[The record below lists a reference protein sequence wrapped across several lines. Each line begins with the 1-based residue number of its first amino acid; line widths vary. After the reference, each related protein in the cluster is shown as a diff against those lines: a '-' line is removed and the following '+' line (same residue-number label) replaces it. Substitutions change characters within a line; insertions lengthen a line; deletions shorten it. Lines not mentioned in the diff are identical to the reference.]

1 MYAYGQ
7 PMLAIITTR
16 NSVEDSSARMK
27 RQQLLA
33 RLRDLVI
40 LLLAVT
46 TALFFMLRLA
56 GDPAMVLAGAD
67 ATPEQLAA
75 LRAQYGLDR
84 PLAIQFFMYLW
95 SLLQFDFGASLASG
109 VPAMEKVMDMLPA
122 TLKLSGLAMGF
133 TIVCAIPLGGWLGA
147 RPETPARRIVAAI
160 VFVLQGTP
168 GFVVGLIMIQIFAV
182 DLGWLPSMGHEEVS
196 TWILPTVSLGAFL
209 IPKLTR
215 VVATNI
221 NESLQEDYIRTARA
235 SGASEFEVLWSY
247 ALPNAMLGTTALIGT
262 MFAFLVSGAV
272 VTEIIFSWPGIGWL
286 LIESTQNLDF
296 PVVQAIALVITVLVF
311 TINTLADLLFGLLDP
326 RIRVRT

>member
-1 MYAYGQ
+1 
-7 PMLAIITTR
+7 
-16 NSVEDSSARMK
+16 MK
-27 RQQLLA
+27 YQRLLA
-33 RLRDLVI
+33 RLRDLAI

-84 PLAIQFFMYLW
+84 ALPLQFLMYLW
-95 SLLQFDFGASLASG
+95 NLLHFDFGASLASG

-122 TLKLSGLAMGF
+122 TLKLAGLAMAF
-133 TIVCAIPLGGWLGA
+133 TVVCAIPLGAWLGA
-147 RPETPARRIVAAI
+147 RPDTPARRVVAAI

-209 IPKLTR
+209 VPKLTR
-215 VVATNI
+215 VVASNI
-221 NESLQEDYIRTARA
+221 NEALQEDYIRTARA

-262 MFAFLVSGAV
+262 MFAFLISGAV
-272 VTEIIFSWPGIGWL
+272 VTEIIFSWPGVGWL

-311 TINTLADLLFGLLDP
+311 AINAGADLLFGVLDP

>member
-1 MYAYGQ
+1 
-7 PMLAIITTR
+7 
-16 NSVEDSSARMK
+16 MK
-27 RQQLLA
+27 RQQILA

-84 PLAIQFFMYLW
+84 PLPIQFLMYLW
-95 SLLQFDFGASLASG
+95 SLLHFDFGASLASG

-122 TLKLSGLAMGF
+122 TLKLSGLAMAF
-133 TIVCAIPLGGWLGA
+133 TIVCALPLGAWMGA
-147 RPETPARRIVAAI
+147 RPETPARRFVAAI

-182 DLGWLPSMGHEEVS
+182 DLGWLPSMGHEDVS

-311 TINTLADLLFGLLDP
+311 AINTLADVLFGFLDP

>member
-1 MYAYGQ
+1 
-7 PMLAIITTR
+7 
-16 NSVEDSSARMK
+16 MK

-84 PLAIQFFMYLW
+84 PLPIQFLLYLW
-95 SLLQFDFGASLASG
+95 SLMHFDFGASLASG
-109 VPAMEKVMDMLPA
+109 VPAMEKVLDMLPA
-122 TLKLSGLAMGF
+122 TLKLSGLAMAF
-133 TIVCAIPLGGWLGA
+133 TILCAIPLGAWMGA
-147 RPETPARRIVAAI
+147 RPETAARRLAAGI
-160 VFVLQGTP
+160 VFILQGTP

-182 DLGWLPSMGHEEVS
+182 DLGWLPSMGHEDVS

-221 NESLQEDYIRTARA
+221 NEALQEDYIRTARA

-311 TINTLADLLFGLLDP
+311 AINTLADVLFGLLDP

>member
-1 MYAYGQ
+1 
-7 PMLAIITTR
+7 
-16 NSVEDSSARMK
+16 MK

-84 PLAIQFFMYLW
+84 PLPIQFLLYLW
-95 SLLQFDFGASLASG
+95 SLLHFDFGASLASG

-122 TLKLSGLAMGF
+122 TLKLSGLAMAF
-133 TIVCAIPLGGWLGA
+133 TIISAIPLGVWIGA

-168 GFVVGLIMIQIFAV
+168 GFVVGLIMIQVFAV
-182 DLGWLPSMGHEEVS
+182 DLGWLPSMGHEDVS

-221 NESLQEDYIRTARA
+221 NEALQEDYIRTARA
-235 SGASEFEVLWSY
+235 SGASEFEVLWSF

-311 TINTLADLLFGLLDP
+311 AINTLADVLFGLLDP

>member
-1 MYAYGQ
+1 M
-7 PMLAIITTR
+7 
-16 NSVEDSSARMK
+16 NAR
-27 RQQLLA
+27 QLLQ
-33 RLRDLVI
+33 RLRDLAI

-56 GDPAMVLAGAD
+56 GDPAMMLAGAD

-84 PLAIQFFMYLW
+84 PLVIQYLLYLW
-95 SLLQFDFGASLASG
+95 NLLHLDFGASLASG
-109 VPAMEKVMDMLPA
+109 VPAMEKVMSMLPA
-122 TLKLSGLAMGF
+122 TLKLSGLAMVF
-133 TIVCAIPLGGWLGA
+133 TIVTAIPVGPWLGA
-147 RPETPARRIVAAI
+147 NTETPMRRAVAAI
-160 VFVLQGTP
+160 VFISQGTP
-168 GFVVGLIMIQIFAV
+168 GFVVGLLMIQIFAV

-196 TWILPTVSLGAFL
+196 TWILPTISLGAFL
-209 IPKLTR
+209 VPKLAR
-215 VVATNI
+215 VVATNVS
-221 NESLQEDYIRTARA
+221 EALQEDYIRTARA
-235 SGASEFEVLWSY
+235 NGASEFEVLISY

-311 TINTLADLLFGLLDP
+311 VINAGADLLFGVLDP
-326 RIRVRT
+326 RVRVRN